1 MGGVSRKDFMH
12 RACSAHSNGDYPP
25 LDLSTKTKKTVWT
38 ISLDFWR
45 DHLSESNVKQ
55 NQFSQGNGKK
65 SAAVESRLQYKT
77 HLKKSVM
84 LDQKCRIAILVCD
97 AVKYR

>member
-65 SAAVESRLQYKT
+65 SAALESTKRT
-77 HLKKSVM
+77 
-84 LDQKCRIAILVCD
+84 
-97 AVKYR
+97 